1 MSKTR
6 KMIPIAG
13 LFAVIGAAAY
23 MVVQLGAQT
32 ATVTGNFT
40 NAALAEI
47 RDAQGRTVLQGQ
59 FAVNTED
66 DDDTERKATLKPTG
80 VDADAAGSAEVE
92 WPKAGGPQE
101 IEFTATGLEPG
112 AKFTCVIDN
121 QEIATVTA
129 DKKGK
134 AEVELEVKMSGQ

>member
-13 LFAVIGAAAY
+13 LFAVIGVTAY
-23 MVVQLGAQT
+23 MVVQLAAQST
-32 ATVTGNFT
+32 NVTGNFT
-40 NAALAEI
+40 NAAIAEI

-59 FAVNTED
+59 FAVTAEE
-66 DDDTERKATLKPTG
+66 DDDTERKAPLKPTG
-80 VDADAAGSAEVE
+80 IDADAAGEAEIE

-101 IEFTATGLEPG
+101 VEFTATGLEPG
-112 AKFTCVIDN
+112 AKVTCVIDG
-121 QEIATVTA
+121 QELATVTA

-134 AEVELEVKMSGQ
+134 AEAEFEVKMSGQ

>member
-13 LFAVIGAAAY
+13 LFAVIGVTAY
-23 MVVQLGAQT
+23 MVVQLAAQST
-32 ATVTGNFT
+32 NVTGNFT
-40 NAALAEI
+40 NAAIAEI

-59 FAVNTED
+59 FAVTTEE
-66 DDDTERKATLKPTG
+66 DDDTERKAPLKPTAI
-80 VDADAAGSAEVE
+80 DADAAGEAEIE

-121 QEIATVTA
+121 QEIVTVTA